1 MQRSVVYFDLH
12 LSAAHPNAGQNM
24 HFSIFWLDKSKKETP
39 KHSSS
44 DARASDSRLKGPEF
58 NPHQD
63 PMRLCFKIYWVFVSL
78 SPINKMITQI
88 CSV

>member
-24 HFSIFWLDKSKKETP
+24 HFSGFWLDKSKKETP

-44 DARASDSRLKGPEF
+44 DAKASGSRLKGPEF
-58 NPHQD
+58 NPRLD
-63 PMRLCFKIYWVFVSL
+63 PMRLQNILGICFF
-78 SPINKMITQI
+78 ITYKQNDYTNL
-88 CSV
+88 